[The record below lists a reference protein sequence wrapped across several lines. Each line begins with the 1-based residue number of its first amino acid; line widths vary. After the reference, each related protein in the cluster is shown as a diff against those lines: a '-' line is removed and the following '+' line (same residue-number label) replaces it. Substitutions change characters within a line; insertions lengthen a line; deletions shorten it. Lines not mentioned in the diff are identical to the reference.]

1 MVGTI
6 KKVNRQGAGIIAV
19 TDGSL
24 VPYVFSDVLNNRG
37 LQPGERVFFS
47 LRIVK
52 GNTFAQNIMAMR
64 EQLQSSAR

>member
-24 VPYVFSDVLNNRG
+24 VPYISSDVLSNRG
-37 LQPGERVFFS
+37 LQPGERVPFS

-52 GNTFAQNIMAMR
+52 GNMFAQNIMSMR
-64 EQLQSSAR
+64 EQLQPSAR